1 MKLISLS
8 DFVLE
13 KNEFGLFK
21 KNDEQI
27 RKYAE
32 FLQQDLVLSMFLPC
46 DSNGV
51 FCPNPNLENFSI
63 DEKGSHLFNL
73 ALTKWKQ
80 GLEKVI
86 FNPVTFCTV
95 KGQEGARFYSVGETQ
110 VFNLSEDGTHLYWH
124 HYTIESLLTEMDET
138 IEYVGFF

>member
-46 DSNGV
+46 DSNGIY
-51 FCPNPNLENFSI
+51 CPKPNLENFSI
-63 DEKGSHLFNL
+63 DEEGSHLFNL
-73 ALTKWKQ
+73 AITKWKQ

-86 FNPVTFCTV
+86 FSPVTFYTAQF
-95 KGQEGARFYSVGETQ
+95 QESVRFYRVGETQ
-110 VFNLSEDGTHLYWH
+110 VFNLSEDGANLYWH
-124 HYTIESLLTEMDET
+124 HYTIENLLSEMDKT
-138 IEYVGFF
+138 IEYVGSF